1 MVGWRKN
8 LSSAGKADPTLI
20 CLQGLSVRQVCDA
33 ESFPFIR
40 SLNTLLKTES
50 SNGYSEDRHNT
61 QLVERGPS
69 KDRRNRLRF
78 LSAFNVY
85 KGDYRET
92 GFNFFPL
99 RD

>member
-1 MVGWRKN
+1 MFGWSKN

-33 ESFPFIR
+33 EP
-40 SLNTLLKTES
+40 LLKTES
-50 SNGYSEDRHNT
+50 SNGYSEERHNT